1 MQNDKLSL
9 IKRFK
14 ETYLL
19 YSNTALIIKHQTRT
33 KMRIIRKL
41 NWGQQQTTLIK
52 FSFSLLLHSTH
63 VSPNQDQICKD
74 DKYPIKSKF
83 NRTGLDNKDVAITRA
98 SSFLSVDNIR
108 FLPLCVGSTLL
119 ITPNPLANG
128 CCIRN
133 ACNFKKSMQFQ
144 LWIGNLHILGSVG
157 TDTLG
162 LDWQSD
168 LEARASIRGRIW
180 QLPTRRRGSRRRR
193 RQFCENQIWQSHNP
207 HSSQYGEDH
216 FPPLLRLEKQKIRD
230 HFPDETSHRAFSSD
244 QTLDKYTV
252 TSWSLVRPTPLA
264 LSLWIFKTYIA
275 EANIQYLLPNF
286 NFS

>member
-1 MQNDKLSL
+1 MQ
-9 IKRFK
+9 
-14 ETYLL
+14 TQ
-19 YSNTALIIKHQTRT
+19 HQTGT
-33 KMRIIRKL
+33 KMGIIQKL
-41 NWGQQQTTLIK
+41 NWGSRTNNFDKSKNSAFGCWSTQQHI
-52 FSFSLLLHSTH
+52 
-63 VSPNQDQICKD
+63 SPNQDQIRKD

-83 NRTGLDNKDVAITRA
+83 NCTRLDNKDVAITRA
-98 SSFLSVDNIR
+98 SSFLSVDNVR
-108 FLPLCVGSTLL
+108 FLPLCVGSALL
-119 ITPNPLANG
+119 ITPSSLANG

-144 LWIGNLHILGSVG
+144 LWIGNLHILRSAG
-157 TDTLG
+157 TDTSWG
-162 LDWQSD
+162 WID
-168 LEARASIRGRIW
+168 
-180 QLPTRRRGSRRRR
+180 
-193 RQFCENQIWQSHNP
+193 NQIWEHELPSGGGFGNCLHAGEDRVVVGGNFVKIKFDNRIICT
-207 HSSQYGEDH
+207 SSQYGEDH